1 MYPETECVEM
11 LGTKDILKL
20 EIDYWNKIALNETP
34 YLQHNPKKKYGVTA
48 MALSFNKELLAIG
61 FANGSVQIYSTI
73 QFPAL

>member
-34 YLQHNPKKKYGVTA
+34 FL
-48 MALSFNKELLAIG
+48 
-61 FANGSVQIYSTI
+61 
-73 QFPAL
+73 